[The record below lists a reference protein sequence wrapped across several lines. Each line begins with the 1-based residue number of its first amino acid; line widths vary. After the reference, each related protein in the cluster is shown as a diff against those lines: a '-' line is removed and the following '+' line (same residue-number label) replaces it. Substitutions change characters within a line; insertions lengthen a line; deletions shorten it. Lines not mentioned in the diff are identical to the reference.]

1 MTSKFNIKFCCYDL
15 ENSSPIL
22 TVNPQAKKFISRVG
36 KANLTCK
43 AAGIP
48 NPVIT
53 WYKDVIP
60 QANITE
66 ARGSSTLTLE
76 LVTALHQGEYWCE
89 AKNSHGWG
97 RSSSTILSM
106 KQSKLVQLDIFSFTA
121 LFFILL
127 RSKTMKIKDMKVLIL
142 MRLS

>member
-22 TVNPQAKKFISRVG
+22 TVNPQAKKFFSRLG

-53 WYKDVIP
+53 WYKDGIP
-60 QANITE
+60 VTEANITE
-66 ARGSSTLTLE
+66 ALHSTSPRGV
-76 LVTALHQGEYWCE
+76 LV
-89 AKNSHGWG
+89 
-97 RSSSTILSM
+97 
-106 KQSKLVQLDIFSFTA
+106 
-121 LFFILL
+121 
-127 RSKTMKIKDMKVLIL
+127 RSKKLAWMEQFL
-142 MRLS
+142 